1 MTKDV
6 LKQYTDL
13 LREHGEV
20 KQRIARTEA
29 ELQKLVDEGEVTDV
43 VSGGEGGIQHYK
55 ITGFPYPD
63 YDKKRLLLRTRRTTL
78 MLLEAEIEETLN
90 DVHRFIASIENSHDR
105 RIITMRIIDK
115 MSWRQIANIMGGGN
129 TEDSVR
135 KAYERFIEKSE

>member
-1 MTKDV
+1 MNKDI
-6 LKQYTDL
+6 LTQYTDL
-13 LREHGEV
+13 LREHDEV

-29 ELQKLVDEGEVTDV
+29 ELKKIIDEGEVTDV

-63 YDKKRLLLRTRRTTL
+63 YDKKRLLLRTRRITL
-78 MLLEAEIEETLN
+78 LSLEAEIEETLN
-90 DVHRFIASIENSHDR
+90 EVHQFITSIENSHDR

-115 MSWRQIANIMGGGN
+115 LTWRQIAQVMGGNN

-135 KAYERFIEKSE
+135 KWFERFLEK